1 MEGCKIMKNLKF
13 YCNLEDLNEE
23 EKRKNRISYRR
34 LIERLGMV
42 WLFNKAPELSNYDF
56 EYIVNSDYDEETDSY
71 FDIYQYYLIDID
83 QYTIDKLNEAKCK
96 DVIIAYSETLEEY
109 ILLVDHCGT
118 SWDYVMTDIEPTED
132 FNKADL

>member
-1 MEGCKIMKNLKF
+1 MKNLKF